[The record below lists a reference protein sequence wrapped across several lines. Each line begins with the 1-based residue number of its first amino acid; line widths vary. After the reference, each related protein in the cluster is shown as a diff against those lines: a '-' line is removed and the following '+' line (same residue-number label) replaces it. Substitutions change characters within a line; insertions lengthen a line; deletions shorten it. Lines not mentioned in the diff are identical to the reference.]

1 MFPQFEAVLQLV
13 TLIALIAGILFGVLE
28 VRRATKTRAEKAAL
42 DVLNITVQREVM
54 DALTLIL
61 ELPKDAS
68 PEQVR
73 GSAELLR
80 ASELIMS
87 LYEYWGIMVF
97 YRVVPLRTLDL
108 LVGGVVR
115 GSWERLH
122 RFVEWYRQTSGVH
135 VRAEWFQWLTDR
147 LMQYPQPEKK
157 VGSHVAFAGWKP

>member
-1 MFPQFEAVLQLV
+1 MFSTIESVLQPV
-13 TLIALIAGILFGVLE
+13 TLLALIAGILFGVLE
-28 VRRATKTRAEKAAL
+28 IRRAAKARDEKAAL

-54 DALTLIL
+54 DALALIL

-68 PEQVR
+68 PEQVQDS
-73 GSAELLR
+73 GELLR

-115 GSWERLH
+115 GSWDRLH
-122 RFVEWYRQTSGVH
+122 RFVEWYRETTGVP
-135 VRAEWFQWLTDR
+135 VRAEWFQWLTER
-147 LMQYPQPEKK
+147 LNQYPQPEKK
-157 VGSHVAFAGWKP
+157 LGAHVAFARWKP